1 MTGQSI
7 LVVDD
12 EPDLRELVSYNLQ
25 KNGYLVLE
33 ADNGKLGLSM
43 VLEQRPS
50 LVLLDILLPGLSGL
64 DVCREIRRRPELD
77 AMPIIMLTAM
87 GEDSD
92 VVLGLELGANDYIPK
107 PFSLKVLLARIRTAL
122 RHKTDTLTAPPY
134 MQSSDRATVSAYGI
148 RIEPMRHRASIDG
161 RTLNLSPSE
170 FAILHLLIARPGW
183 LFSREQIIF
192 SVKGEDYPV
201 TDRSVDV
208 HILNLRKKLGSR
220 GHIIETVRGLG
231 YRIKEVP

>member
-33 ADNGKLGLSM
+33 ADNGKLGLNM

-50 LVLLDILLPGLSGL
+50 LVLLDLILPGLSGL

-107 PFSLKVLLARIRTAL
+107 PFSPRVLLARIRAAL
-122 RHKTDTLTAPPY
+122 RHKADTLAAPPY
-134 MQSSDRATVSAYGI
+134 MQSTDRATVSAYGI

>member
-33 ADNGKLGLSM
+33 ADNGKLGLNM

-122 RHKTDTLTAPPY
+122 RHKADTLTAPPY
-134 MQSSDRATVSAYGI
+134 MQPTDRAAVSAYGI
-148 RIEPMRHRASIDG
+148 RIEPLRHRAAIDG

-208 HILNLRKKLGSR
+208 HILNLRKKLGAR